1 MRFQDLKLKSL
12 GTGLMGAGLLG
23 LMLATCGTVVAQE
36 GRDDA
41 KPPQQEEPKQDEAKP
56 AQPKAEPKDAKP
68 SRDQEQPK
76 ADEAKPSKNE
86 KQEEKQNEKQNSE
99 MKSGKDQNHPVQNN
113 NNNNERPMQNNDRAM
128 QNNGGDHEQAG
139 NQRGQRIPDDKFRS
153 NFGRQ
158 HTFRVQTQVVEGQPR
173 FQYGGYSFALANPW
187 PGDWAYTDDCYVDYI
202 DGEYVLIDLR
212 HPGVQL
218 ALMVVE

>member
-1 MRFQDLKLKSL
+1 MRFQDVKLKNL

-41 KPPQQEEPKQDEAKP
+41 KPPQQEEPKQDDAKP

-99 MKSGKDQNHPVQNN
+99 MKPGKDQNHPVQ
-113 NNNNERPMQNNDRAM
+113 NNNERPMQNNDRAM
-128 QNNGGDHEQAG
+128 QNNGGDHAQAG

-173 FQYGGYSFALANPW
+173 FQYGGYWFALANPW
-187 PGDWAYTDDCYVDYI
+187 PGDWAYSDDCYVDYI
-202 DGEYVLIDLR
+202 NGEYVLIDLR

-218 ALMVVE
+218 VLMVVE